1 MRLCTACPCATKRG
15 RAETEFFDQQNETS
29 GESRRFCCVPYY
41 LCTLPVPSPPMSLV
55 TSETPTRLKSPRIET
70 LQAACRHGELQRG
83 LPVGIVVQTIEQPTG
98 KAVAAADPVYNV
110 LYLVFSGNVEVPAIV
125 QAGCP
130 AVPVGA
136 VALPQ
141 RDGDHFHVRI
151 CREHL
156 IAKGLVLC
164 TIQIA
169 GLDVHI
175 VHRDLER
182 LLCGFQIQIQ
192 QGDLCARTGRTLEK
206 LLHRTPPAPV
216 TTATLPSRFVFSTL
230 FFIVLFLS

>member
-1 MRLCTACPCATKRG
+1 M
-15 RAETEFFDQQNETS
+15 
-29 GESRRFCCVPYY
+29 
-41 LCTLPVPSPPMSLV
+41 
-55 TSETPTRLKSPRIET
+55 

-110 LYLVFSGNVEVPAIV
+110 PYLVFSGNVEVPAIV

-151 CREHL
+151 YREHL
-156 IAKGLVLC
+156 ITKGLVLC

-182 LLCGFQIQIQ
+182 LL
-192 QGDLCARTGRTLEK
+192 
-206 LLHRTPPAPV
+206 H
-216 TTATLPSRFVFSTL
+216 
-230 FFIVLFLS
+230 VLFVSDGNVHVLCNLAHDLAGLFAILPEVLAIARRTHKHGPR

>member
-1 MRLCTACPCATKRG
+1 MCTI
-15 RAETEFFDQQNETS
+15 
-29 GESRRFCCVPYY
+29 
-41 LCTLPVPSPPMSLV
+41 LPLHPAGAIAAYEPGHIGNTNTVEV
-55 TSETPTRLKSPRIET
+55 SEDRM

-110 LYLVFSGNVEVPAIV
+110 PYLIFSGSVEVPAIV

-130 AVPVGA
+130 AIPVGA

-151 CREHL
+151 YREHL

-182 LLCGFQIQIQ
+182 LL
-192 QGDLCARTGRTLEK
+192 
-206 LLHRTPPAPV
+206 H
-216 TTATLPSRFVFSTL
+216 
-230 FFIVLFLS
+230 VLFVSDCNVHVRCNLAHDLAGPFAILPEVLAIARRTHKHGPR